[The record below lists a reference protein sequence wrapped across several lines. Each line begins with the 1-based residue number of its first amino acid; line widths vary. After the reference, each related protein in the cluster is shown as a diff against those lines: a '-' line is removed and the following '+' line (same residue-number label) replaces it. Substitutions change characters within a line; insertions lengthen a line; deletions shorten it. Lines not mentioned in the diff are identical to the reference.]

1 MDIES
6 YKRAKVVIDEY
17 QRLQDY
23 INAEVLMDIKMRITL
38 MLPYKTDNV
47 NVAIDSLI
55 DAYINEV
62 SRRLE
67 ELKNQF
73 DNIQ

>member
-6 YKRAKVVIDEY
+6 YKRARVVIDEY
-17 QRLQDY
+17 QQLQDY
-23 INAEVLMDIKMRITL
+23 INAEVLMDIKRRITL

-47 NVAIDSLI
+47 NASIDNLIDS
-55 DAYINEV
+55 YINEV

-67 ELKNQF
+67 ELKNEF

>member
-17 QRLQDY
+17 QQLQDY
-23 INAEVLMDIKMRITL
+23 INAEVLMDIKRRITL